1 MSFQRPKRKT
11 EPPIPQ
17 MSEKL
22 NCYDKILANY
32 EKLSSLHKKIADYIV
47 SNIHEAVFFSVTKLA
62 KSSGISE
69 ATIVRFAKKIGY
81 EGFMDFKQDLV
92 TYFKEFMKID
102 GRIRQSIDV
111 ISKARLSYEEL
122 TRKEI
127 QFLESSIRSIDD
139 EVYYEAIRAIC
150 GAETTYIFGNDLN
163 VSLANDLC
171 YRLSR
176 FKLRATSTSISGHS
190 VFEKLLLINSKD
202 IAIIFDFYKPSIDFR
217 RLMDILEEKQVPV
230 ILITD
235 TRVPPM
241 LKSARIVLYAER
253 GPNDLFNSQVV
264 PVAVSNALVV
274 GVAYELGDNAVEAL
288 KELSEMHKNYSFNQ
302 LEEFSL

>member
-1 MSFQRPKRKT
+1 MGER
-11 EPPIPQ
+11 
-17 MSEKL
+17 L

-32 EKLSSLHKKIADYIV
+32 ENLSNLHKKIADYII
-47 SNIHEAVFFSVTKLA
+47 SNFHEAVFLSVTELA
-62 KSSGISE
+62 RSSGTSE

-81 EGFMDFKQDLV
+81 DGFMDFKQDLV
-92 TYFKEFMKID
+92 TYFKEYMKIN

-111 ISKARLSYEEL
+111 ISKARPSYEEL

-127 QFLESSIRSIDD
+127 QLLENSVRSIDD
-139 EVYYEAIRAIC
+139 AVYYEAIQAIC
-150 GAETTYIFGNDLN
+150 AARMTYIFGNDLN
-163 VSLANDLC
+163 ISLADDLC

-176 FKLRATSTSISGHS
+176 FKLRATSASISGHS
-190 VFEKLLLINSKD
+190 VFEKLLLIDSKD
-202 IAIIFDFYKPSIDFR
+202 LAIIFDFYKPSVDFR
-217 RLMDILEEKQVPV
+217 RLMDILEEKEVPV

-241 LKSARIVLYAER
+241 MKSARIVLYAER
-253 GPNDLFNSQVV
+253 GANDLFNSQVV

-274 GVAYELGDNAVEAL
+274 GVAYKLGDDAIEAL
-288 KELSEMHKNYSFNQ
+288 KELSELHKNYSFNK